1 MKTFMVIIIVT
12 CLSVGLFLLPASFLY
27 ENEGMAELCAGCLL
41 TAVYSSFILLLY
53 NEGVSKKVIIILTA
67 FLLAGFASMFAQT
80 SVVGGLAVNNNGQE
94 AHIGIINGSEFPVVF
109 MLEVAHEEWV
119 INDLNAHK
127 PSDHLGFEAE
137 MGWIGPNGNFLTTVG
152 VLGYDRHVL
161 PTIGVS
167 RRLWDFDNSSLW
179 MGVQLSPVRQE
190 ISVRYLFNV
199 TQPKYGS
206 GCVFK

>member
-94 AHIGIINGSEFPVVF
+94 LHVGIINGSEFPVVF
-109 MLEVAHEEWV
+109 MVEVAHEEWV
-119 INDLNAHK
+119 INDLDKHNPA
-127 PSDHLGFEAE
+127 DHLGFEAE
-137 MGWIGPNGNFLTTVG
+137 FGWIGPNGKFLTTVG

-190 ISVRYLFNV
+190 IGLRYFFNV
-199 TQPKYGS
+199 TQPRYGS

>member
-12 CLSVGLFLLPASFLY
+12 SLSVGLFLLPASFLY

-41 TAVYSSFILLLY
+41 TAVYSSFILLLF
-53 NEGVSKKVIIILTA
+53 NEGVSKKMIIMLTA
-67 FLLAGFASMFAQT
+67 LLLAGFASTFAQT

-94 AHIGIINGSEFPVVF
+94 LHVGIINGSEFPVVF
-109 MLEVAHEEWV
+109 LLEVAHEQWV
-119 INDLNAHK
+119 INELAEHNPA
-127 PSDHLGFEAE
+127 DHLGFEAE
-137 MGWIGPNGNFLTTVG
+137 FGWIGPNGRFLTTVG
-152 VLGYDRHVL
+152 VLGYDRHML
-161 PTIGVS
+161 PTLGVS

-190 ISVRYLFNV
+190 VSVRYFFNV
-199 TQPKYGS
+199 TQPRYGS